1 MEENTSIQIKKKTKK
16 ILDSLKISKRETYND
31 VIDNLIEDSLNLNEE
46 TLEDIQKA
54 MEEYEQGQFISLKE
68 AKQQLGL

>member
-31 VIDNLIEDSLNLNEE
+31 IIDNLIEDSLNLNEE

-68 AKQQLGL
+68 AKKQLGL